1 MLRAFRGKKLI
12 IVEQRLM
19 LTFACR
25 QRLQAAG
32 ATVLGSVRSTRR
44 LLDALLE
51 WDVDAAIVD
60 VEIDD
65 QTLLNV
71 SIVLENAKVPFV
83 FANRA
88 KSNDRGYSVS
98 GDSAELRKS
107 PTHFS
112 VHPERQPLFTDRGS
126 TTDRCRNDAQR
137 LGEDEH

>member
-1 MLRAFRGKKLI
+1 MDNTRTDRVFRSQVVHCANRGYLYVASVSWKKLI

-25 QRLQAAG
+25 QRLRAAG

-71 SIVLENAKVPFV
+71 SIALESANVPFV

-98 GDSAELRKS
+98 GDSAELRK
-107 PTHFS
+107 
-112 VHPERQPLFTDRGS
+112 
-126 TTDRCRNDAQR
+126 
-137 LGEDEH
+137 

>member
-12 IVEQRLM
+12 IVEQRL

-25 QRLQAAG
+25 QRLRAAG

-71 SIVLENAKVPFV
+71 SIALESANVPFV

-98 GDSAELRKS
+98 GDSAELR
-107 PTHFS
+107 
-112 VHPERQPLFTDRGS
+112 EIADALFGPPGTS
-126 TTDRCRNDAQR
+126 TT
-137 LGEDEH
+137 LH

>member
-25 QRLQAAG
+25 QRLRAAE

-71 SIVLENAKVPFV
+71 SIALESANVPFV

-98 GDSAELRKS
+98 GDSAELR
-107 PTHFS
+107 
-112 VHPERQPLFTDRGS
+112 EIADALFGPPGTS
-126 TTDRCRNDAQR
+126 TT
-137 LGEDEH
+137 LH